1 MGYYKIIVM
10 ISYLEG
16 KLISKNDKYAT
27 VLVGGIGYKI
37 FMSAE
42 ALKKIQQSNED
53 VKIFT
58 YLNVREDALDL
69 YGFLTEQEKELFE
82 MLIMVSGVGPKSA
95 LAILALGDPA
105 ALAGAISREDIKF
118 LTEVAGI
125 GTKTAKKISVELKDK
140 VAGLSF
146 ELGEDAYASSDAEAI
161 EVLTTLGWS
170 NKEAREALQHVPR
183 EITSAEQ
190 RVKEAMKLL
199 GR

>member
-1 MGYYKIIVM
+1 MKC
-10 ISYLEG
+10 SLWFPE
-16 KLISKNDKYAT
+16 S
-27 VLVGGIGYKI
+27 
-37 FMSAE
+37 
-42 ALKKIQQSNED
+42 ALKARWPFS
-53 VKIFT
+53 
-58 YLNVREDALDL
+58 L
-69 YGFLTEQEKELFE
+69 
-82 MLIMVSGVGPKSA
+82 
-95 LAILALGDPA
+95 LAIRRRWRGQ
-105 ALAGAISREDIKF
+105 SRGRYQF

-170 NKEAREALQHVPR
+170 NKEAREALQRVPR
-183 EITSAEQ
+183 EIISAEQ

>member
-1 MGYYKIIVM
+1 M

-16 KLISKNDKYAT
+16 KLISKNDKCAT

-42 ALKKIQQSNED
+42 ALKKIQQLDED

-125 GTKTAKKISVELKDK
+125 GIKTAKKISVELKDK

-170 NKEAREALQHVPR
+170 NKEAREALQRVPR

-190 RVKEAMKLL
+190 RVKEAMKIL

>member
-1 MGYYKIIVM
+1 M

-42 ALKKIQQSNED
+42 ALKKIQQSDED

-125 GTKTAKKISVELKDK
+125 GIKTAKKISVELKDK

-170 NKEAREALQHVPR
+170 NKEAREALQRVPR

>member
-42 ALKKIQQSNED
+42 ALKKIQQSDED

-125 GTKTAKKISVELKDK
+125 GIKTAKKISVELKDK

-170 NKEAREALQHVPR
+170 NKEAREALQRVPR

>member
-1 MGYYKIIVM
+1 M

-42 ALKKIQQSNED
+42 ALKKIQQSDED

-82 MLIMVSGVGPKSA
+82 MLIMVSGMAV
-95 LAILALGDPA
+95 
-105 ALAGAISREDIKF
+105 
-118 LTEVAGI
+118 
-125 GTKTAKKISVELKDK
+125 
-140 VAGLSF
+140 
-146 ELGEDAYASSDAEAI
+146 
-161 EVLTTLGWS
+161 
-170 NKEAREALQHVPR
+170 
-183 EITSAEQ
+183 
-190 RVKEAMKLL
+190 
-199 GR
+199 

>member
-1 MGYYKIIVM
+1 M

-42 ALKKIQQSNED
+42 ALKKIQQSDED

-140 VAGLSF
+140 VASLSF
-146 ELGEDAYASSDAEAI
+146 ELGEDAYASSDTEAI

-170 NKEAREALQHVPR
+170 NKEAREALQRVPR